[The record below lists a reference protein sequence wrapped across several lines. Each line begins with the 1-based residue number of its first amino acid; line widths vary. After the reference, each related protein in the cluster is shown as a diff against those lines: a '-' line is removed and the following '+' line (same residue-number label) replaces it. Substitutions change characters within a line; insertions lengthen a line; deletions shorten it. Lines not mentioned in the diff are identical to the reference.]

1 MQHNENWK
9 CLKKMNKT
17 TVTVKDVCDRLIV
30 TETQV
35 LMAIYSGALPNP
47 NEYNEWESTHV
58 EPFLIN
64 WQDRINRR
72 NKNK

>member
-1 MQHNENWK
+1 
-9 CLKKMNKT
+9 MNKT

-47 NEYNEWESTHV
+47 NEYSEWESTHV